1 MTNIRVEPNPLL
13 MLPFAAL
20 LPWIALAPLLL
31 RLHWERHYHELC
43 LSLAAITSS
52 YYVFALHSGT
62 RVLHAT
68 LEYVSFMVVV
78 SSFFVVAGG
87 ILNTLF
93 LLHGALLGN
102 IIGTTASVLL
112 IPVRGSR

>member
-1 MTNIRVEPNPLL
+1 
-13 MLPFAAL
+13 
-20 LPWIALAPLLL
+20 
-31 RLHWERHYHELC
+31 
-43 LSLAAITSS
+43 
-52 YYVFALHSGT
+52 
-62 RVLHAT
+62 VLHAT

-93 LLHGALLGN
+93 LLRGALLGN

-112 IPVRGSR
+112 IPARRSR